1 MSGEPHV
8 WTVNRQAR
16 LASQFPVFKQNDAK
30 TVLNVDGFRAVQGQ
44 APTDWSQAVMRLA
57 ARAAQGK
64 NAGTS

>member
-16 LASQFPVFKQNDAK
+16 LAAQFPVFKQNDAK